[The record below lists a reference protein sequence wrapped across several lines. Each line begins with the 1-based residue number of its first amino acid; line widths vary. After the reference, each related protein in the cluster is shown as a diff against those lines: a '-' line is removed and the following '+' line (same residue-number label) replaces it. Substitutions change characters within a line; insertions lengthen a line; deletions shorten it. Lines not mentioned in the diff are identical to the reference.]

1 MTDFN
6 SDDYLF
12 NYLSYED
19 KKRIAEQVWRERLE
33 AKFKSDNER
42 IVSNAAYDIV
52 REMCESIV
60 PNFNELL
67 TEKVKGVI
75 TKLST
80 HTVFSPP
87 DAWDRKATVGWT
99 MMNEVVLDKR
109 QRLENRVEKIIDEL
123 EPRVDWNLDIDY
135 EIRQLLLKRLGW
147 GE

>member
-6 SDDYLF
+6 IDE
-12 NYLSYED
+12 YLSHED
-19 KKRIAEQVWRERLE
+19 KKRIAEQVWRERLD

-75 TKLST
+75 TKLSA

-99 MMNEVVLDKR
+99 MMNEVVLAKR

-123 EPRVDWNLDIDY
+123 EPSVDWNLDVDY

>member
-6 SDDYLF
+6 IDQ
-12 NYLSYED
+12 YLSEED
-19 KKRIAEQVWRERLE
+19 KKRIAEEVWRERLHD
-33 AKFKSDNER
+33 KFSQDNER
-42 IVSNAAYDIV
+42 IISNAAYDIV

-67 TEKVKGVI
+67 TEKVKGAI
-75 TKLST
+75 TKLSVYE
-80 HTVFSPP
+80 VFRAP

-99 MMNEVVLDKR
+99 MMNEIVLSKR

-123 EPRVDWNLDIDY
+123 EPQVEWDLDVDN

-147 GE
+147 EN